1 MGGGVIGLCAA
12 LELALHGRGV
22 VVLERQ
28 DFGIGTS
35 SGNAG
40 FVVPSHVIPV
50 ASPGM
55 FAQAA
60 KALAQ
65 GRGPVTVRPGFNA
78 AFLPWLVRFLRHCN
92 ARSVQ
97 AVAPAIASLADL
109 SAGLYRHLLAD
120 ERIDCAFEPNGTL
133 KVFGSTRAFAEGRR
147 EAELE
152 AHFGVYYRVLDGD
165 EARQLEPSLHE
176 GVAGGVFHPN
186 DAGLDPGRFLAGL
199 AAVLARRGVMLAA
212 NAQVLAVQ
220 GKAGVV
226 ERVDTS
232 RGSVRVNELVLAGGA
247 WTPKL
252 AALCGG
258 HLPIQPAKG
267 YSITVRRPRLGPGR
281 RLLLGEEM
289 VAVAPMGERLRFSG
303 WFELGRFD
311 HGRPARRLA
320 QIERSVRSR
329 VYLDSALEVERRW
342 AGFRPVTPD
351 GAPIIGRAPAWR
363 NVVYAAGHAMLGVT
377 LAPATGRLVAQMVCG
392 RPTEVDAAPFSPA
405 RFG

>member
-1 MGGGVIGLCAA
+1 MGGGVIGLCVAF
-12 LELALHGRGV
+12 ELARHGRGV

-28 DFGIGTS
+28 GFGAGTS

-60 KALAQ
+60 KALARR
-65 GRGPVTVRPGFNA
+65 GGPVTVRPGFNA
-78 AFLPWLVRFLRHCN
+78 AFLPWLMRFLRHCN

-97 AVAPAIASLADL
+97 AVAPALASLADL

-120 ERIDCAFEPNGTL
+120 ERIDCAFEPNGML
-133 KVFGSTRAFAEGRR
+133 KVFGSARAFAEARR

-152 AHFGVYYRVLDGD
+152 AHFGVCNRLLNGT
-165 EARQLEPSLHE
+165 EARQLEPSLRE
-176 GVAGGVFHPN
+176 GVAGGIFYPN

-199 AAVLARRGVMLAA
+199 AAVLAGRGVVLASG
-212 NAQVLAVQ
+212 AQVLAVH

-226 ERVDTS
+226 ERLCTS
-232 RGSVRVNELVLAGGA
+232 RGSIRVAELVLAAGA

-252 AALCGG
+252 AALFGG
-258 HLPIQPAKG
+258 RLPIQPAKG
-267 YSITVRRPRLGPGR
+267 YSVTVRRPRSGPRR

-311 HGRPARRLA
+311 HSCPSRRLA
-320 QIERSVRSR
+320 QIERDVRVR
-329 VYLDSALEVERRW
+329 VCLDSALEVERRW

-377 LAPATGRLVAQMVCG
+377 LAPGTGRLVAQMVCG
-392 RPTEVDAAPFSPA
+392 RPTDVDGAPFSPA